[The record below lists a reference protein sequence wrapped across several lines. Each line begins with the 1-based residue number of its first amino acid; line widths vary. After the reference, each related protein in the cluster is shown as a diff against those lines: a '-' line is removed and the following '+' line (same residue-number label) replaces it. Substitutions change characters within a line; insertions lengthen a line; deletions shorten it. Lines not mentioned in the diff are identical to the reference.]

1 MSGWLLI
8 WILFAAGFFP
18 LGYGIYILT
27 NAELRKRRDQRRAGI
42 VFVIIGLVMVLPVLW
57 VLIPLLHH
65 THRLV

>member
-27 NAELRKRRDQRRAGI
+27 NAKLQERRDQRRAGV
-42 VFVIIGLVMVLPVLW
+42 VFVIVGLLMVLPVLW
-57 VLIPLLHH
+57 TLIPHLYH
-65 THRLV
+65 TRRAI

>member
-8 WILFAAGFFP
+8 WLLFAAGFFP

-42 VFVIIGLVMVLPVLW
+42 VFVVIGLVMVLPVLW
-57 VLIPLLHH
+57 TLIPHLYH
-65 THRLV
+65 TRRVI